1 LEGFA
6 PYSNT
11 FTLYGNDSTGHM
23 LAIQNFST
31 TTLAFVRPGH
41 STSECGVASAVML
54 VAPGDYVDMKAL
66 YGVPKTGLPL
76 GILACRQYDGTIPAS
91 VFSR

>member
-1 LEGFA
+1 
-6 PYSNT
+6 
-11 FTLYGNDSTGHM
+11 
-23 LAIQNFST
+23 
-31 TTLAFVRPGH
+31 
-41 STSECGVASAVML
+41 ML